1 MSVPTQGKLVVM
13 SPTNITQNELSTLL
27 SKRSRIRHG
36 LAELRDTASEL
47 FARIES
53 GAEITDGA
61 LDLEIRA
68 TCKHGKVIRQLLLD
82 GRPIDDVNGE

>member
-1 MSVPTQGKLVVM
+1 MGVPIRANLIVM
-13 SPTNITQNELSTLL
+13 SPASITQNELSMLL
-27 SKRSRIRHG
+27 SKRSRVRHG
-36 LAELRDTASEL
+36 LAELRETASEL

-68 TCKHGKVIRQLLLD
+68 TCEHGKVIRQLLLD
-82 GRPIDDVNGE
+82 GRPLDDVNDG